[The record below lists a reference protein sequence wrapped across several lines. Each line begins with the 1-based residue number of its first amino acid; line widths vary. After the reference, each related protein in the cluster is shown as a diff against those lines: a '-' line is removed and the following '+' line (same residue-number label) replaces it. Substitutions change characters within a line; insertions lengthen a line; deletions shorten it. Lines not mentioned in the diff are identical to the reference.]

1 MGKNFCKIGAKWCKF
16 CHRGNCEFSKTP
28 TESLAICPRI
38 EAIST
43 VQLADLLKQV
53 NFETVF
59 ATLVSYFPSQEPS
72 KEGYKEVFET
82 LLSLN
87 PKPLTNLNDLFIHVT
102 LTSDQYSAG
111 EYFDVSGI
119 QLNKKDKF
127 YGIEFCPWKDW
138 VSMHISQESL
148 DTLTK
153 EDIVAGCLYEMTFF
167 GFSDKD
173 VQNEAERLRKSFEEC
188 RKQTESK

>member
-1 MGKNFCKIGAKWCKF
+1 MGKNFCKIGSKWCKF
-16 CHRGNCEFSKTP
+16 CRRGNCDFSHTP
-28 TESLAICPRI
+28 TESLAKCPRI

-43 VQLADLLKQV
+43 IQLADLLKQV
-53 NFETVF
+53 SFETVF
-59 ATLVSYFPSQEPS
+59 TTLVSYFPSQESS

-82 LLSLN
+82 LLTLS

-102 LTSDQYSAG
+102 LTSDQYSDG
-111 EYFDVSGI
+111 EYLDVSGI

-167 GFSDKD
+167 GFTDKD
-173 VQNEAERLRKSFEEC
+173 VQDEAERLRKSIEKC
-188 RKQTESK
+188 KNKTN